1 MSRIKRNF
9 LFLQGPSTPFF
20 AKLADRLK
28 TDGHS
33 VFRINFSAGDALH
46 WGLRPARNYRGDLA
60 ELRDVLDDKYRKFDI
75 TDQVLF
81 GDRRPVHQPALNH
94 GKVCEVRTHV
104 FEEGYFRPHWVTLER
119 DGVNGHSLL
128 PRDPDWFRDVDKTL
142 QAHVNT
148 VPFQSS
154 FQVRA
159 VHDVLYHVAGALNP
173 LLFSG
178 YQTHAS
184 ITAPLEYAAYV
195 KRFSMLKLI
204 REREHRRARALMES
218 GTPYYVLPL
227 QLNSDVQIRV
237 HSRFADMREV
247 IECVLESFARQAP
260 GAAKIVIK
268 NHPLDMGLMNFNKII
283 RDCER
288 RLSIEGRVV
297 YLEDGNLVALVRRCQ
312 GVVTVNSTAG
322 IVAIEEGKPT
332 VTLSDPIYNLPGL
345 TCQMSLDDFWS
356 QAHMP
361 DAEFFAR
368 FRRVLMAATQ
378 INGGFYSGSGMA
390 LAAENSCRVLTA
402 ERSPLEEL
410 L

>member
-1 MSRIKRNF
+1 MSRAKRNF

-28 TDGHS
+28 TDGHR

-46 WGLRPARNYRGDLA
+46 WGLRSARNYRGGLADL
-60 ELRDVLDDKYRKFDI
+60 RNVLDEKYRKFDI

-81 GDRRPVHQPALNH
+81 GDMRPVHQPALAQ

-119 DGVNGHSLL
+119 DGVNSHSLL
-128 PRDPDWFRDVDKTL
+128 PRDPEWFRDVGTTL
-142 QAHVNT
+142 QAPGNV

-159 VHDVLYHVAGALNP
+159 MHDVLYHVAGALNP
-173 LLFSG
+173 VLFSG
-178 YQTHAS
+178 YQTHAP
-184 ITAPLEYAAYV
+184 ITAPLEYAAYL

-204 REREHRRARALMES
+204 REREHRRAKDLVAS
-218 GTPYYVLPL
+218 GVPYYVLPL
-227 QLNSDVQIRV
+227 QLNTDVQIRV

-247 IECVLESFARQAP
+247 IEHVLESFARSAP

-288 RLSIEGRVV
+288 QLAIEGRVV
-297 YLEDGNLVALVRRCQ
+297 YLEDGNLVALVRRSQ

-322 IVAIEEGKPT
+322 MVALEEGRPT
-332 VTLSDPIYNLPGL
+332 LTLSDPIYNLPGL
-345 TCQMSLDDFWS
+345 TCQMSLDDFWRR
-356 QAHMP
+356 AHNP
-361 DAEFFAR
+361 DAELFAR

-378 INGGFYSGSGMA
+378 VNGGFYCRSGIG
-390 LAAENSCRVLTA
+390 LAAENSSRVLTA
-402 ERSPLEEL
+402 ERSPLEVL